1 VATATNP
8 ITGASSPW
16 IEIFRAGDYR
26 AKGKGLV
33 TREDLA
39 RVVESYDPAYHEAP
53 VTVSAAPIQLGHRD
67 DAPAFG
73 WIERLA
79 VRGDLLVAQEKQVD
93 PQFNELRKAGR
104 YKKRSASFYVGA
116 DGKVSGL
123 RHVAYLGAEP
133 PEVKGLKDVKFEDN
147 GREFI
152 EVNFGEEDQVAAE
165 KTVADQIGDFF
176 REHFGGGTPKTFTE
190 SDVTALVTSAVASAV
205 SAAVE
210 PLRTQIAEQKT
221 QFSERERKITGAE
234 LKAGAQA
241 AIARLK
247 EKGKWIPAFDKMGAE
262 LLFTELAGSTS
273 TVEFGE
279 GDAKKTLTPL
289 QVLEN
294 FMEGLP
300 AIVPNGTRFDGK
312 AAGLATM
319 VTNYG
324 EKADQNSVQLHE
336 LATKRASEKNIS
348 YGEALTQVATENP
361 TLTKPG
367 CASAGQV

>member
-1 VATATNP
+1 VATATIP
-8 ITGASSPW
+8 IPEPSSPW

-26 AKGKGLV
+26 SKGKGLV

-39 RVVESYDPAYHEAP
+39 RVAEGYDPAYHEAP
-53 VTVSAAPIQLGHRD
+53 VTVSSAPIQLGHRD

-73 WIERLA
+73 WIDSLA
-79 VRGDLLVAQEKQVD
+79 LQGDVLVAREKQVD

-116 DGKVSGL
+116 DGRVSGL

-152 EVNFGEEDQVAAE
+152 EVNFGEEDQVVAE
-165 KTVADQIGDFF
+165 KTVAEQIGDFF
-176 REHFGGGTPKTFTE
+176 REHFGGTPKTFTE
-190 SDVTALVTSAVASAV
+190 SDVTALVTSAVNTAV
-205 SAAVE
+205 TAAVD
-210 PLRTQIAEQKT
+210 PLKAQIAAQKT
-221 QFSERERKITGAE
+221 QFSERESKIATSE
-234 LKAGAQA
+234 LEAGAQA

-247 EKGKWIPAFDKMGAE
+247 AKGKWIPAFDKMGAD
-262 LLFTELAGSTS
+262 LLFTELAGATN

-289 QVLEN
+289 QLFEN

-300 AIVPNGTRFDGK
+300 AIVPAGTKFDGK

-336 LATKRASEKNIS
+336 LATKRANDNKIS
-348 YGEALTQVATENP
+348 YGEALTQVAIENP